1 VHVGKELLELAL
13 RCGARSLCVVG
24 TGKNVGKTVAM
35 RAAYEAGCAQGLQVG
50 LASAGLDGEAADQL
64 RGHAKPRIALQAGT
78 LFATAQEVLPRS
90 PASEILAIS
99 HLQTGAGALVYV
111 RAAERAR
118 YELIGPPTASG
129 LREVLE
135 ELAARAEFVIADGA
149 IDRVAALAGGRDAI
163 VVACGA
169 AAATTMSQAVEDVS
183 ALVQRLG
190 APRFDSDEPAIFI
203 EGALTPT
210 QIAGFI
216 GTAERRQIVV
226 RDPTQIAL
234 RGRAAAKAFETLRI
248 RCARPLRVIAVT
260 TAAISPER
268 SFEPDA
274 FARAVAAATRLPT
287 FDVYAGRKA
296 A

>member
-1 VHVGKELLELAL
+1 VRVGKELLELAL

-24 TGKNVGKTVAM
+24 TGKNVGKTVTM
-35 RAAYEAGCAQGLQVG
+35 RAAYEAACERGLQAG

-64 RGHAKPRIALQAGT
+64 GGHAKPRIALRPGT
-78 LFATAQEVLPRS
+78 LFATAREVLPRS

-99 HLQTGAGALVYV
+99 HLQTAAGALVYA
-111 RAAERAR
+111 RAAERAL

-135 ELAARAEFVIADGA
+135 ELAARAQIAIADGA

-169 AAATTMSQAVEDVS
+169 AAATTVQQAVDDVS
-183 ALVQRLG
+183 ALVQRLSV
-190 APRFDSDEPAIFI
+190 ARFDSDEPAIFI
-203 EGALTPT
+203 EGALTPM
-210 QIAGFI
+210 QIAEFVAG
-216 GTAERRQIVV
+216 AERRQIVV

-234 RGRAAAKAFETLRI
+234 RGRAAAKAFAALRI
-248 RCARPLRVIAVT
+248 RCERPLRVIAVT
-260 TAAISPER
+260 TASISPER
-268 SFEPDA
+268 SFEPEA
-274 FARAVAAATRLPT
+274 FAQAIAAATRLPT

>member
-1 VHVGKELLELAL
+1 VHVGRELLELAL
-13 RCGARSLCVVG
+13 RSGARSLCVVG
-24 TGKNVGKTVAM
+24 TGKNVGKTVAV
-35 RAAYEAGCAQGLQVG
+35 RAAYEAACERGLQAG

-64 RGHAKPRIALQAGT
+64 GGHPKPRIAVRAGT
-78 LFATAQEVLPRS
+78 LFATARDVLPRS

-99 HLQTGAGALVYV
+99 RLQTAAGALVYA
-111 RAAERAR
+111 RAAERSR

-135 ELAARAEFVIADGA
+135 ELAARAEIVLADGA

-169 AAATTMSQAVEDVS
+169 AAATTMHQAVDDVS
-183 ALVQRLG
+183 ALVQRLSV
-190 APRFDSDEPAIFI
+190 ARFDSAQPAIAI
-203 EGALTPT
+203 EGALTPMQT
-210 QIAGFI
+210 ARFI
-216 GTAERRQIVV
+216 GNGERRQVVV

-234 RGRAAAKAFETLRI
+234 RGRAAANAFETLRI
-248 RCARPLRVIAVT
+248 RCERPLHVIAVT

-268 SFEPDA
+268 TFEPEA
-274 FARAVAAATRLPT
+274 FASAVAAATRLPT
-287 FDVYAGRKA
+287 FDVYAGRRA

>member
-1 VHVGKELLELAL
+1 MRVGKELLELAL
-13 RCGARSLCVVG
+13 HCGARSLCVVG

-35 RAAYEAGCAQGLQVG
+35 RAAYEAACEQGLQVG

-64 RGHAKPRIALQAGT
+64 GGHAKPRIELRAGT
-78 LFATAQEVLPRS
+78 CFATARDVLPRS

-99 HLQTGAGALVYV
+99 RLQTAAGALVYA
-111 RAAERAR
+111 RAAERAHC
-118 YELIGPPTASG
+118 ELIGPPTASG

-135 ELAARAEFVIADGA
+135 ELTARAEIAIADGA

-169 AAATTMSQAVEDVS
+169 AAATTMRQAVDDVS

-190 APRFDSDEPAIFI
+190 IARFDPDEPAVFI
-203 EGALTPT
+203 EGALTPLQT
-210 QIAGFI
+210 ARFI
-216 GTAERRQIVV
+216 GTGERGQIVV
-226 RDPTQIAL
+226 RDPTQVAL
-234 RGRAAAKAFETLRI
+234 RGRAAAKAFEALRI
-248 RCARPLRVIAVT
+248 RCERPLRVIAVT
-260 TAAISPER
+260 IAAISPER

-274 FARAVAAATRLPT
+274 FARAVAAATRLPA
-287 FDVYAGRKA
+287 FDVYAGKRA